1 MAPAASR
8 TRRPMARDQLLTEV
22 SEPPAILAQTPIGTL
37 SQASVCAS
45 FLDVPAQDEVAVWQS
60 FLPALAMPKH
70 FSVAGSWAW
79 TWPASSSAVLSAAA
93 MVSVVFI
100 PISLAKVSLLG
111 GRTLPRAG
119 RSLKYRVPMGTMR
132 RGYRPSR
139 TKLRSRPI
147 RLPVDRHDRL
157 GIQVSRRARC

>member
-45 FLDVPAQDEVAVWQS
+45 FLDVPAQDDVAVWQS

-70 FSVAGSWAW
+70 FSVGSCAW
-79 TWPASSSAVLSAAA
+79 TWAASSSAALSAAA
-93 MVSVVFI
+93 MVSVVFMA
-100 PISLAKVSLLG
+100 ISLGSEF
-111 GRTLPRAG
+111 
-119 RSLKYRVPMGTMR
+119 RVGAPCLSTA
-132 RGYRPSR
+132 
-139 TKLRSRPI
+139 
-147 RLPVDRHDRL
+147 D
-157 GIQVSRRARC
+157 A